1 MRLNYNHL
9 RYFWAVAHN
18 GNLTRTAE
26 QLHVSQSA
34 LSLQIKKLEEQLGH
48 ELFERRGKQLVL
60 TEAGRL
66 TLNHADVIFAS
77 GSELLNTLQGEAKEK
92 EVLRVGALSTLSRNF
107 QIEFLDA
114 LQGRDNTTVTVRSGN
129 LGDLL
134 AQLEAHRLDV
144 VLTNIAPPRDSATPW
159 IVRTLASQP
168 VSLVGFPERQQEG
181 RSLDQALR
189 EEPLILPTL
198 ETAVRSGFDT
208 YCDEHDIRPIVVAEV
223 DDMALIRVL
232 TRRGFGVAVTPAIVV
247 RDELRTGQLVE
258 LGRFPELEESFQ
270 AITLSRKFPNP
281 LLKLLFG
288 AADERDWS
296 GTLPPKQAGRQ
307 SGA

>member
-66 TLNHADVIFAS
+66 ALDHADVIFAN
-77 GSELLNTLQGEAKEK
+77 GEELLNTLSSEGASL

-107 QIEFLDA
+107 QIAFLNP
-114 LQGRDNTTVTVRSGN
+114 LVGREQTSVVVRSGN
-129 LGDLL
+129 LVDLL

-144 VLTNIAPPRDSATPW
+144 VLTNTAPPRDAATPW
-159 IVRTLASQP
+159 IVRKLAEQP
-168 VSLVGFPERQQEG
+168 VSLVGYPDKQIEG
-181 RSLDQALR
+181 RSLEDMLAA
-189 EEPLILPTL
+189 EPLVVPTL
-198 ETAVRSGFDT
+198 DTAVRTAFDT
-208 YCDEHDIRPIVVAEV
+208 YCDEHGIHPRLVAEV
-223 DDMALIRVL
+223 DDMALLRVL
-232 TRRGFGVAVTPAIVV
+232 AKSNYGLAVTPAIVV
-247 RDELRTGQLVE
+247 RDELASGQLVE
-258 LGRFPELEESFQ
+258 LARFPGLAESFE

-281 LLKLLFG
+281 LLKLLFD
-288 AADERDWS
+288 AMEN
-296 GTLPPKQAGRQ
+296 
-307 SGA
+307 